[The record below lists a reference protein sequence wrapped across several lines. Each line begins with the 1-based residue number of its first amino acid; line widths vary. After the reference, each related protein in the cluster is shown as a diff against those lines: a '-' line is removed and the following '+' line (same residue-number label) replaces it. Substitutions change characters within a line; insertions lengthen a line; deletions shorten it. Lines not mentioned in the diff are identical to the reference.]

1 MILFQIK
8 KAFFDMWDNMLGVF
22 LLNFGYV
29 LIIGGGLYLPY
40 LLSSNV
46 ILSYIGIAISIVAF
60 NLYTGAT
67 SLIARDISDYK
78 TLSFKDFFSYFKE
91 IWKSAL
97 ALSVITIVQVFIL
110 MVAFPFYF
118 QMGGFLGVAAM
129 AVIFWVSVVWWIS
142 SQYFFPIRARLD
154 TSLKKIIKKCF
165 MIFFDNTVFS
175 LILGVGTIVVFI
187 ISGFTAFL
195 LPGLTSILIW
205 HQVGFKL
212 RLLKYDYLEE
222 NPEAD
227 RKKIPWEALLIDEKD
242 RVGHRTLRGMIFP
255 WKE

>member
-1 MILFQIK
+1 
-8 KAFFDMWDNMLGVF
+8 MWDNMMGVF

-78 TLSFKDFFSYFKE
+78 TLSFRDFFSYFKE
-91 IWKSAL
+91 IWKAAL

-142 SQYFFPIRARLD
+142 SQFFFPIRARLD
-154 TSLKKIIKKCF
+154 KSLKKIIKKCF
-165 MIFFDNTVFS
+165 MIFFDNTIFS

-195 LPGLTSILIW
+195 LPGLTSVLIW

>member
-1 MILFQIK
+1 MPGLLLISLGGLMILFQIK

-97 ALSVITIVQVFIL
+97 
-110 MVAFPFYF
+110 P
-118 QMGGFLGVAAM
+118 
-129 AVIFWVSVVWWIS
+129 
-142 SQYFFPIRARLD
+142 
-154 TSLKKIIKKCF
+154 
-165 MIFFDNTVFS
+165 
-175 LILGVGTIVVFI
+175 
-187 ISGFTAFL
+187 
-195 LPGLTSILIW
+195 
-205 HQVGFKL
+205 
-212 RLLKYDYLEE
+212 
-222 NPEAD
+222 
-227 RKKIPWEALLIDEKD
+227 
-242 RVGHRTLRGMIFP
+242 
-255 WKE
+255 

>member
-40 LLSSNV
+40 LLSFNV
-46 ILSYIGIAISIVAF
+46 ALSYIGIALSIVVF

-67 SLIARDISDYK
+67 SMIARDISDYK
-78 TLSFKDFFSYFKE
+78 SLSFKDFFSYFKE
-91 IWKSAL
+91 VWKSAL

-110 MVAFPFYF
+110 VVAFPFYF
-118 QMGGFLGVAAM
+118 QMGGILGVAAM

-142 SQYFFPIRARLD
+142 SQFFFPIRARLD
-154 TSLKKIIKKCF
+154 TSLRKIIKKCF
-165 MIFFDNTVFS
+165 MIFFDNTIFS
-175 LILGVGTIVVFI
+175 LVLGVGTIAVFI
-187 ISGFTAFL
+187 LSGFTAFL

-227 RKKIPWEALLIDEKD
+227 RKKIPWDALLIDEKD